1 MVYMRH
7 AVSQNGLN
15 WIRSHERLSFLFLS
29 ATWVLFLYWRALW
42 NPFSSYDDLTM
53 IVNNPGLASWHGISH
68 YLHTNVSFVGD
79 LRGSGESYYRPLFWI
94 SLALDSKLW
103 GSHPFGFHLS
113 TLLLHWIN
121 GFLFFT
127 LLRKV
132 RVPLEVAGCTALLWL
147 ALPINSE
154 VVSWIAARAY
164 CLAAFFVL
172 VSALLAERFLV
183 ETRHAFL
190 VPLYAL
196 AVFCALLSH
205 EAGILA
211 LPLAMLLAYAFEKL
225 SARPAIML
233 YGAALSAGLAYF
245 GLRHFIGAHSS
256 YSQAGSFIPFGIFY
270 FKYLGWLTLPV
281 HMSIERSSNTPQNNL
296 SIQAILA
303 WGGMLGTLGIAIFMR
318 RKRPLIAAGLV
329 WIWIA
334 LAPFCGLIPIYQGMA
349 ERFLYFAS
357 AGLALLVVGVC
368 LSVTRRARPVALCI
382 VAFWIIWSVWRLQ
395 SRVLDWA
402 DSATLYQSSLKG
414 SPHSVKLFYNL
425 GAVSEKR
432 GDLVR
437 ADLSYQSVLRLQPEY
452 EPAIAGLGNIRL
464 RLNDPKGAADLYRQA
479 LAIKPDDAGA
489 VTNYAASL
497 AALGDLENAEV
508 LYKRAI
514 TLAPGKDDAYCGL
527 GVVLFRE
534 GNSLGAI
541 LQFMKAQRA
550 DPLDSTP
557 YYDLGGVYQKLG
569 KSDVAA
575 DFYKKALEL
584 SPGDTD
590 TIAALRSLEPK
601 R

>member
-1 MVYMRH
+1 MVSMRH
-7 AVSQNGLN
+7 AVLQNGLN

-29 ATWVLFLYWRALW
+29 ATWVLYLYWRALW
-42 NPFSSYDDLTM
+42 NPFSSYDDLSM

-103 GSHPFGFHLS
+103 GFHPFGFHLS
-113 TLLLHWIN
+113 SLLLHWIN
-121 GFLFFT
+121 GFLLFS

-172 VSALLAERFLV
+172 VSALLAERFL

-190 VPLYAL
+190 VLLYAL

-211 LPLAMLLAYAFEKL
+211 LPLTMLLAYAFKKL

-233 YGAALSAGLAYF
+233 YSAALIAGLAYF
-245 GLRHFIGAHSS
+245 GLRHLIGANSG
-256 YSQAGSFIPFGIFY
+256 YSLAATFIPFGTFY

-281 HMSIERSSNTPQNNL
+281 HMSIERSSNTPENKL
-296 SIQAILA
+296 SILAILA
-303 WGGMLGTLGIAIFMR
+303 WGGMLSTLGIAIIMR
-318 RKRPLIAAGLV
+318 RKRPLIAAGLA

-334 LAPFCGLIPIYQGMA
+334 LAPFCGLVPIYQGMA

-357 AGLALLVVGVC
+357 AGLALLVVAVSF
-368 LSVTRRARPVALCI
+368 SVPRGARPIALCI
-382 VAFWIIWSVWRLQ
+382 VAFWIIWGVWRLQ

-489 VTNYAASL
+489 VTNYAAAL

-557 YYDLGGVYQKLG
+557 DYDLGGIYQKLG
-569 KSDVAA
+569 KLDVAA
-575 DFYKKALEL
+575 GYYKKALEL

>member
-1 MVYMRH
+1 MMVSTRS
-7 AVSQNGLN
+7 AVSHDRLN
-15 WIRSHERLSFLFLS
+15 WIRSHVQLSFLLLS
-29 ATWVLFLYWRALW
+29 AAWVLYLYWRALW
-42 NPFSSYDDLTM
+42 NPFSSYDDLSM
-53 IVNNPGLASWHGISH
+53 IVNNPDLASWHGISH

-103 GSHPFGFHLS
+103 GSRPFGFHLS
-113 TLLLHWIN
+113 SLLLHWIN
-121 GFLFFT
+121 GFLLFS

-132 RVPLEVAGCTALLWL
+132 RVPLEVAGCTVLVWL

-154 VVSWIAARAY
+154 VVGWIAARAY

-172 VSALLAERFLV
+172 VSALLAERFL
-183 ETRHAFL
+183 ETRQAFL
-190 VPLYAL
+190 VPVYAL
-196 AVFCALLSH
+196 TVFCALLSH

-211 LPLAMLLAYAFEKL
+211 LPLTVLIAYAVDKL
-225 SARPAIML
+225 SARTAIML
-233 YGAALSAGLAYF
+233 YSGAVATGLAYF
-245 GLRHFIGAHSS
+245 GLRHLIGANSVYH
-256 YSQAGSFIPFGIFY
+256 QGGTFISFGLFY
-270 FKYLGWLTLPV
+270 FKYLSWLTLPV
-281 HMSIERSSNTPQNNL
+281 HMSMERSSNTPQNNL

-303 WGGMLGTLGIAIFMR
+303 WVAMLGTLAIAVVLR
-318 RKRPLIAAGLV
+318 RKRPLIAVGLL

-334 LAPFCGLIPIYQGMA
+334 LAPFCGLVPIYQGMA

-357 AGLALLVVGVC
+357 AGLALLVVAV
-368 LSVTRRARPVALCI
+368 SFSIPRRARPIALCI
-382 VAFWIIWSVWRLQ
+382 VAFWIIWGVWRLQ
-395 SRVLDWA
+395 SRLLDWA
-402 DSATLYQSSLKG
+402 DSATLYQSSLRG

-437 ADLSYQSVLRLQPEY
+437 ADLSYQSVLRLQPQY
-452 EPAIAGLGNIRL
+452 EPAIAGLGNVRL

-479 LAIKPDDAGA
+479 LTIKPDDVGA
-489 VTNYAASL
+489 LTNYAASL
-497 AALGDLENAEV
+497 APLGDLENAEV
-508 LYKRAI
+508 MYKRAI
-514 TLAPGKDDAYCGL
+514 TLAPAQDDAYCGL
-527 GVVLFRE
+527 GVILFRE

-550 DPLDSTP
+550 DPLDATP

-569 KSDVAA
+569 KLDVAA
-575 DFYKKALEL
+575 DFYKKALQL

-590 TIAALRSLEPK
+590 TIAALRSLESK

>member
-1 MVYMRH
+1 MMVSTRST
-7 AVSQNGLN
+7 VSPNRLN
-15 WIRSHERLSFLFLS
+15 WIRSHVQLSFLLLS
-29 ATWVLFLYWRALW
+29 AAWVLYLYWRALW

-53 IVNNPGLASWHGISH
+53 IVNNPGLASWHGVSH

-79 LRGSGESYYRPLFWI
+79 FRGSGESYYRPLFWI

-103 GSHPFGFHLS
+103 GSHPFGFHLTS
-113 TLLLHWIN
+113 LLLHWIN
-121 GFLFFT
+121 GFLLFS

-154 VVSWIAARAY
+154 VVGWIAARAY
-164 CLAAFFVL
+164 CLAAFFLL
-172 VSALLAERFLV
+172 VSALLAERFL
-183 ETRHAFL
+183 ETRQAFL
-190 VPLYAL
+190 VPVYAL
-196 AVFCALLSH
+196 TVSCALLSH

-211 LPLAMLLAYAFEKL
+211 LPLTVLLAYALNKL

-233 YGAALSAGLAYF
+233 YGGAIIAGLAYF
-245 GLRHFIGAHSS
+245 GLRHVTGANSV
-256 YSQAGSFIPFGIFY
+256 YYEAGSFISFGTFY

-296 SIQAILA
+296 SLQAILA
-303 WGGMLGTLGIAIFMR
+303 WGGMLATLAIAIIIR

-334 LAPFCGLIPIYQGMA
+334 LAPFCGLVPIYQGMA

-357 AGLALLVVGVC
+357 AGLALLVVAV
-368 LSVTRRARPVALCI
+368 SFSIPRRARPIALCI
-382 VAFWIIWSVWRLQ
+382 VAFWTIWGVWRLQ
-395 SRVLDWA
+395 SRLLDWA
-402 DSATLYQSSLKG
+402 DPATLYQSSLRG

-437 ADLSYQSVLRLQPEY
+437 ADLSYQSVLRLQPQY

-464 RLNDPKGAADLYRQA
+464 RLNDPKGAADLYRHA
-479 LAIKPDDAGA
+479 LAIKPDDVGA
-489 VTNYAASL
+489 ITNYAASL
-497 AALGDLENAEV
+497 AAVGDLENAEAM
-508 LYKRAI
+508 YKRAI
-514 TLAPGKDDAYCGL
+514 ALAPAQDDAYCGL
-527 GVVLFRE
+527 GVILFRE

-550 DPLDSTP
+550 DPLDATP

-569 KSDVAA
+569 KVDVAA
-575 DFYKKALEL
+575 DFYKKALQL
-584 SPGDTD
+584 RPGDTD
-590 TIAALRSLEPK
+590 TIAALRALETK

>member
-1 MVYMRH
+1 MESMRH
-7 AVSQNGLN
+7 AVSQNGLS
-15 WIRSHERLSFLFLS
+15 WIRSHERLSFLVLS
-29 ATWVLFLYWRALW
+29 ATWVFYLYWRALW

-79 LRGSGESYYRPLFWI
+79 LLGSGESYYRPLFWI

-113 TLLLHWIN
+113 SLLLHWIN
-121 GFLFFT
+121 GFLLFS

-172 VSALLAERFLV
+172 VSALLAERFL
-183 ETRHAFL
+183 ETRRAFL

-205 EAGILA
+205 EAGILG
-211 LPLAMLLAYAFEKL
+211 LPLTMLIAYALKKL
-225 SARPAIML
+225 SARPAVVL
-233 YGAALSAGLAYF
+233 YGAALTAGLAYF
-245 GLRHFIGAHSS
+245 ALRHLVGANSG
-256 YSQAGSFIPFGIFY
+256 YSQAGTFIPFGIFY

-303 WGGMLGTLGIAIFMR
+303 WGGMLGTLGIAIIMR

-334 LAPFCGLIPIYQGMA
+334 LAPFCGLVPIYQGMA

-357 AGLALLVVGVC
+357 AGLALLVVAVSFGVP
-368 LSVTRRARPVALCI
+368 RRARPIALCI
-382 VAFWIIWSVWRLQ
+382 VAFWIIWSVWRVQ
-395 SRVLDWA
+395 SRVHDWA
-402 DSATLYQSSLKG
+402 DSATLYQSSLRG
-414 SPHSVKLFYNL
+414 SPHSMKLFYNL

-508 LYKRAI
+508 QYKRAI

-550 DPLDSTP
+550 NPLDSTP

-569 KSDVAA
+569 KLDVAA
-575 DFYKKALEL
+575 DLYKKALEL

-590 TIAALRSLEPK
+590 TIAALRSLEPS